1 MATNTQAVR
10 KRIYIGLYLLAR
22 KQIHAFSLGLGR
34 SKKQLDRASQA
45 QAESPWAGVADWLRA
60 AHSMLDE
67 KAVEL
72 TRNADRS
79 TQVRAIE

>member
-22 KQIHAFSLGLGR
+22 RQIHALGLGLGR
-34 SKKQLDRASQA
+34 SKEESVRRSQA
-45 QAESPWAGVADWLRA
+45 ETERSWAGVAEWLRA

-72 TRNADRS
+72 TRNAD
-79 TQVRAIE
+79 